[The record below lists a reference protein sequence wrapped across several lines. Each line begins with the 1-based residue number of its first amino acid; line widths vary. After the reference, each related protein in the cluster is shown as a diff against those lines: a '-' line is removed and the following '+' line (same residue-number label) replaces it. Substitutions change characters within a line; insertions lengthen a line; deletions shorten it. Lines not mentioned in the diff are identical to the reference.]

1 MMSSYEN
8 HAKRVLC
15 AVSDCLNNTYINNT
29 FIYFNVLMKHQFHW
43 TIPTSHAGPRMTVI
57 EESHI
62 SSKAKP

>member
-15 AVSDCLNNTYINNT
+15 AVSNCLNNTFVYT
-29 FIYFNVLMKHQFHW
+29 FIYFNALMIHQFHS
-43 TIPTSHAGPRMTVI
+43 TVPTSHAGSRMIVI